1 MKQVIAA
8 AVAFLSIVSFSACKK
23 GGGAKSKTDLLT
35 QASWKYENA
44 ALDLDRNGTAD
55 SPIPPGYLEACDTD
69 NTITFKNDN
78 TGTADEGPTK
88 CDPAT
93 PQSAP
98 FTWTF
103 KDNEQT
109 ISFGNIDFAGLSGD
123 VKVVTLNDTK
133 LELHKEL
140 SVGVTVVNVIVYMKH

>member
-8 AVAFLSIVSFSACKK
+8 VMILTLVSVGACKK
-23 GGGAKSKTDLLT
+23 GGGSKSKTELLT
-35 QASWKYENA
+35 QASWKYDNA
-44 ALDLDRNGTAD
+44 ALDLDRNGTPD
-55 SPIPPGYLEACDTD
+55 SPIPPGYLEPCDTD
-69 NTITFKNDN
+69 NTLTFRNDG
-78 TGTADEGPTK
+78 TGTADEGGSK

-93 PQSAP
+93 PQSSP

-109 ISFGNIDFAGLSGD
+109 ISFGNVDFAGLNGD